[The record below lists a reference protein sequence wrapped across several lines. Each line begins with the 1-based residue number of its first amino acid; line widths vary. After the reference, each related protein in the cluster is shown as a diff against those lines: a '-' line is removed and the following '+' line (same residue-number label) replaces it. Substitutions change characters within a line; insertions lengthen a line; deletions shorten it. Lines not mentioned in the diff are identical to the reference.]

1 MACGAVRLSVLGPL
15 DEGEAGGAFMGD
27 EDALVI
33 LGKEHEVGFP
43 MSRHV
48 ARAGFGRAFAQST
61 ALLDDVDHGAALL
74 SRATAPPLRAWQEA
88 VPVIIQARAILG
100 EELA

>member
-1 MACGAVRLSVLGPL
+1 MACCAVRLSVLGPL

-27 EDALVI
+27 EDALAI

-48 ARAGFGRAFAQST
+48 ARAGFGRAFAQRT
-61 ALLDDVDHGAALL
+61 ALLDDVDHGADRKSTRLNSSHSCA
-74 SRATAPPLRAWQEA
+74 SRMPSSACKKKLYKQ
-88 VPVIIQARAILG
+88 Q
-100 EELA
+100 